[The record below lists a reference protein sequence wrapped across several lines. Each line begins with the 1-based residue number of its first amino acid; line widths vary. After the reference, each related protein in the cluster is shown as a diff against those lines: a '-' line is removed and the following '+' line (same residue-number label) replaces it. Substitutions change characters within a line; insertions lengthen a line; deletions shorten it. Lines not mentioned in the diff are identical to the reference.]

1 MKRAAPSRGAEGALP
16 EPATD
21 RDSAAQPTERQQFI
35 AQSATAV
42 GQAWAERWRQDLHRE
57 GRPTAG
63 GWPGTLREA
72 RTQVEI
78 ALPGELLRRK
88 MPAITGVERELAAR
102 TAYAS
107 ARDEWRRHLEPE
119 AP

>member
-1 MKRAAPSRGAEGALP
+1 MPSGGAEGAPP

-21 RDSAAQPTERQQFI
+21 RDSAAPPTDRQRFI
-35 AQSATAV
+35 EQSATAV
-42 GQAWAERWRQDLHRE
+42 GQAWAKRWRQDLHRE

-72 RTQVEI
+72 RTQVESS
-78 ALPGELLRRK
+78 LPGELLRRK

-102 TAYAS
+102 TANAS

-119 AP
+119 TP